1 MFLTKMKKWVAL
13 TIILAAMSAALPLFG
28 QTGGITGDVKDDKGT
43 PMVGNPVII
52 ERTDIKG
59 TYKAKTDKHG
69 HYIYIG
75 LPLGTYKITLQDANG
90 KEIYHFGG
98 VHIGMGDPT
107 NQDFDMAK
115 ERTEQAKQVQSN
127 PELKKQLEQHN
138 EAEKEQKQMVGLK
151 ATFDQ
156 GNALYADKKYAEAA
170 AMFEQAVPLAK
181 DKNLVAVLGRLADSY
196 DKAKQ
201 YDKAVET
208 YQKAIAADPTDA
220 ELHNSLGTV
229 YARANK
235 ISDAKDEFKKS
246 AELNPAGASRA
257 YFNLGV
263 VMYNSGKMDEATE
276 ALKKATEIDATYADA
291 FFYEGL
297 ALMGKATMEGD
308 KMVVP
313 PGTVEAL
320 QSYLKLQPNGPNAPT
335 AQQMLQTIQ
344 SQVQTEMKV
353 DKKKKKG

>member
-1 MFLTKMKKWVAL
+1 MFLTKMKNWVAF

-28 QTGGITGDVKDDKGT
+28 QTGGLSGDVKDDKGS

-59 TYKAKTDKHG
+59 SYKAKTDKHG

-75 LPLGTYKITLQDANG
+75 LPIGNYKITLQDANG
-90 KEIYHFGG
+90 KDIYHFNG

-115 ERTEQAKQVQSN
+115 EKAENAKTQQAN
-127 PELKKQLEQHN
+127 PEAQKKLEEEN
-138 EAEKEQKQMVGLK
+138 KEQKQLSGLK
-151 ATFDQ
+151 GLFDQ
-156 GNALYADKKYAEAA
+156 GQALFADKKYAEAA

-181 DKNLVAVLGRLADSY
+181 DKNLVAVLSRLADSY
-196 DKAKQ
+196 DKARQ

-208 YQKAIAADPTDA
+208 YQKAITAGPSDA
-220 ELHNSLGTV
+220 ELHNLLGTV
-229 YARANK
+229 YARTNK
-235 ISDAKDEFKKS
+235 VSEAKEEFKKS

-263 VMYNSGKMDEATE
+263 VMYNGGKMDEAAE
-276 ALKKATEIDATYADA
+276 ALKKATDIDANYADA
-291 FFYEGL
+291 FFYQGM
-297 ALMGKATMEGD
+297 ALMGKATMQGD

-320 QSYLKLQPNGPNAPT
+320 QTYLKLQPSGTNAPT
-335 AQQMLQTIQ
+335 AQQLIQTIQ